1 MTTTVSSSCS
11 TGKETLATPRSDL
24 GRSALTHRR
33 RAPAPDPTAAAAHLP
48 WHPPAPPVATALVI
62 SLVRVLVSVGPYS
75 GQGVAPKFGDYE
87 AQRHWMELTLHLP
100 SSDCLGLT
108 LGAITGV
115 LARNEL
121 VAAAL
126 FSLSINH
133 KQIVSLLIESGV
145 DINLRN
151 CRGQD

>member
-11 TGKETLATPRSDL
+11 TG
-24 GRSALTHRR
+24 
-33 RAPAPDPTAAAAHLP
+33 
-48 WHPPAPPVATALVI
+48 HPPAPPVATALVI
-62 SLVRVLVSVGPYS
+62 SLAALLVRVLVSVGPYS

-115 LARNEL
+115 LAGNEL

-133 KQIVSLLIESGV
+133 KQMAM
-145 DINLRN
+145 
-151 CRGQD
+151 CT